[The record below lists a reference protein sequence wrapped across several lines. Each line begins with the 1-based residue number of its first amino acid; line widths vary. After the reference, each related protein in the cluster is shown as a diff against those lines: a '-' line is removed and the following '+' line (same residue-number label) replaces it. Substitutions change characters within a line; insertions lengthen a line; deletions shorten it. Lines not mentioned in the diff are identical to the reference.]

1 MISVHSYHVTVGL
14 LYLTVAGIAK
24 TRMRNKMC
32 NCASRLIEHSSE
44 QTIVCIRASVS
55 FIVKFIP
62 FLAVFNQLTLGE
74 DIEKIP
80 GPSYA
85 IEMFKLGTF
94 HHGDKGFG
102 KTAGVQRAY
111 NSLFALC
118 CQKVEKF
125 QSGSR

>member
-14 LYLTVAGIAK
+14 LYLTVAGMAK

-32 NCASRLIEHSSE
+32 NCTSRLIEHSSE
-44 QTIVCIRASVS
+44 QTIICIRGLIS
-55 FIVKFIP
+55 FIAKFIP
-62 FLAVFNQLTLGE
+62 FLAVFNQLMLCG
-74 DIEKIP
+74 DIEKIL
-80 GPSYA
+80 GPSYT
-85 IEMFKLGTF
+85 IEMFKQGTF
-94 HHGDKGFG
+94 HRGDKGFG
-102 KTAGVQRAY
+102 KTADVQCAY